1 MSIRYLP
8 EHADIVL
15 LTLELVER
23 EASHLAYTHQHL
35 FEQPINLEW
44 INQLPMRP
52 ELAEIIDA
60 FGARFGRLQ
69 DTLGEKLIPRFAALL
84 GENPKSLL
92 DVLAYAER
100 MGWIDS
106 AEDFIAARRLRNR
119 LIHEYITDPSLF
131 LDAIQTAKQATQDML
146 AIVSR
151 LRHEA
156 EQLKLEPTA

>member
-23 EASHLAYTHQHL
+23 EASHLAYIHQHL

-44 INQLPMRP
+44 INQLPMRS

-92 DVLAYAER
+92 DVFVGASSRAR
-100 MGWIDS
+100 FGNS
-106 AEDFIAARRLRNR
+106 EDFIAARRLRNR

-131 LDAIQTAKQATQDML
+131 LGMPYRQP
-146 AIVSR
+146 SR
-151 LRHEA
+151 RHRTCSQSSVGCA
-156 EQLKLEPTA
+156 MKPNN